1 MLTQRLAETPPPA
14 PRRGEVWLASLDKI
28 RPVVVM
34 TRDPMGRILNAV
46 LVAPVTS
53 TVRGVSTE
61 VPVGASDGI
70 RRPSV
75 ANLDNLGLLAR
86 ERLVRRVGQ
95 ASSSTMSALCAAL
108 SIAVDCGR

>member
-1 MLTQRLAETPPPA
+1 MTQA
-14 PRRGEVWLASLDKI
+14 PRRGEVWLAQLDKI

-34 TRDPMGRILNAV
+34 TRDPMGRLLNAV

-61 VPVGASDGI
+61 VSVGVPDGI

-75 ANLDNLGLLAR
+75 ANMDNLQLLAR
-86 ERLVRRVGQ
+86 DRLVRQVGR
-95 ASSSTMSALCAAL
+95 ARASTMSSLCTAL
-108 SIAVDCGR
+108 SIAVDCG